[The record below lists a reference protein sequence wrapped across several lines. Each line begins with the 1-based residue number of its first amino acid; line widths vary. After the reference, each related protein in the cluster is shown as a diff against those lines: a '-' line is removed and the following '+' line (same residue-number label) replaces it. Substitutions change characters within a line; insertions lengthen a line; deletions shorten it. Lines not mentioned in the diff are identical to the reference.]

1 MNRKLIFLLLLGCL
15 LTPLSVRAAEPVK
28 FFCVELRDGTKA
40 EFALSSQPQITFSNG
55 SMTAITPE
63 KTITVELGRV
73 LKYFFSSTSTGISLP
88 SKQPIGKPQVEYHI
102 GHVLLYGLPTE
113 AAVSIMTI
121 DGRRVFKGHATADGK
136 IDIDLSTYSKGIYL
150 LCTPNGNIKM
160 AIDK

>member
-55 SMTAITPE
+55 SMTATTPE
-63 KTITVELGRV
+63 KTHYGGTGHVV

-88 SKQPIGKPQVEYHI
+88 SKQPIGKPQVGYHI

-136 IDIDLSTYSKGIYL
+136 IDIDLSTTLKASTYFVRQMGTSKWQ
-150 LCTPNGNIKM
+150 
-160 AIDK
+160 

>member
-15 LTPLSVRAAEPVK
+15 LTPLSVRAAGPVK

-55 SMTAITPE
+55 SMTATTPE

-73 LKYFFSSTSTGISLP
+73 LKYFFSNTST
-88 SKQPIGKPQVEYHI
+88 GKPQVEYHI

>member
-15 LTPLSVRAAEPVK
+15 LIPLSVRAAEPVK

-55 SMTAITPE
+55 SMTATTPE

-73 LKYFFSSTSTGISLP
+73 LKYFFSSTPTGISLP

-102 GHVLLYGLPTE
+102 GHVLLYG
-113 AAVSIMTI
+113 
-121 DGRRVFKGHATADGK
+121 RRVFKGQATADGK
-136 IDIDLSTYSKGIYL
+136 IDIDPSTYSKGIYL
-150 LCTPNGNIKM
+150 LCTPNGNIKI

>member
-1 MNRKLIFLLLLGCL
+1 
-15 LTPLSVRAAEPVK
+15 
-28 FFCVELRDGTKA
+28 
-40 EFALSSQPQITFSNG
+40 
-55 SMTAITPE
+55 MTATTPE

-73 LKYFFSSTSTGISLP
+73 LKYFFSSTPTGISLP

-102 GHVLLYGLPTE
+102 GHVLLNGLPTE

>member
-1 MNRKLIFLLLLGCL
+1 M
-15 LTPLSVRAAEPVK
+15 
-28 FFCVELRDGTKA
+28 ELA
-40 EFALSSQPQITFSNG
+40 
-55 SMTAITPE
+55 
-63 KTITVELGRV
+63 RV
-73 LKYFFSSTSTGISLP
+73 LKYFFSSTPTGISLP

-102 GHVLLYGLPTE
+102 EHVLLNGLPTE